1 MKLFDHGCEMLS
13 VCPPLAKDFVVC
25 VVPKEEYTMRD
36 ILEDLYY
43 GNITPCDKRI
53 KPGTA
58 LQQTLDEAEQCEERL
73 AAKLDDEGKALLHR
87 LSDAENEAG
96 SIIALEN
103 FILGFRLG
111 MRLAVEGLLGNGDG
125 YLADITEGV

>member
-1 MKLFDHGCEMLS
+1 MKLFGNGRAMLS

>member
-1 MKLFDHGCEMLS
+1 
-13 VCPPLAKDFVVC
+13 
-25 VVPKEEYTMRD
+25 MRD
-36 ILEDLYY
+36 TLEDLYY
-43 GNITPCDKRI
+43 GNITPCDKLI
-53 KPGTA
+53 KSGTP
-58 LQQTLDEAEQCEERL
+58 LHQVLDEAEQLEKQLEE
-73 AAKLDDEGKALLHR
+73 KLDKDGKTLLHR

-96 SIIALEN
+96 STIALEN

>member
-1 MKLFDHGCEMLS
+1 MRLFGNGREMLS
-13 VCPPLAKDFVVC
+13 VCPPLAKNFVVC

-96 SIIALEN
+96 STIALEN